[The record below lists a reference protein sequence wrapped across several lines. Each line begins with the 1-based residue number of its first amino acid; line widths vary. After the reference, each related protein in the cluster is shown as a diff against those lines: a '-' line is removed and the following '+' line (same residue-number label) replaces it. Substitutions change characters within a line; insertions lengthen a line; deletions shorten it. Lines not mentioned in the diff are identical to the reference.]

1 MRQLQELAAPP
12 AQSASP
18 AVPRFP
24 VCDDPLCQGCRI
36 LESSSIEP
44 FRGQFGAAAVPTSA
58 SACLHPSDS
67 VCRAPVAPGSQLCP
81 HHTSPQCRQDKSSR
95 ESMCGRCSDRARAAH
110 AMPRPCA
117 HGNGQ
122 QCMGQAVSGS
132 TLCSAHRCSVAGC
145 GREKSSGQPLC
156 TEHAAMASP
165 QPGTAA

>member
-1 MRQLQELAAPP
+1 MSGWLRRVP
-12 AQSASP
+12 ALLCRGSRSAMTLS
-18 AVPRFP
+18 AR
-24 VCDDPLCQGCRI
+24 
-36 LESSSIEP
+36 
-44 FRGQFGAAAVPTSA
+44 AAVSWSPPVLSPSA
-58 SACLHPSDS
+58 DNSGLQRCPLPPACLHPSDS
-67 VCRAPVAPGSQLCP
+67 VCRAPVAPGSQMCP
-81 HHTSPQCRQDKSSR
+81 HHTCPRCRQDKSSR